1 MFEHD
6 KFEEGNNLIE
16 DSSVENQSLFNDI
29 IVDLLKRK
37 ITKENS
43 LKNQIETNKR
53 QLLEKFYSIETN
65 SNKNESEIH
74 KSNNIKSD
82 NNNENNFNFKEAIF
96 NAIKNT
102 TSSQNKY
109 EEMKEMYKKERDKKK
124 SSIFKSED
132 LLISNTDSVH
142 LKNEEFSP
150 INPNVNDENKN
161 NIIIIQKKLF
171 ENNDIESPPKQTI
184 DELDTINFTSID
196 IKETD
201 EDDPFLNNLNQLKIQ
216 KVFEF
221 YYFGKPK
228 KSSRKINERKNL
240 LSMQMVAKIDYASQN
255 SNNNNQNNENIN
267 INNNNNNNN
276 NNYTSNNNN
285 VLNNNYSKKHN
296 KTQSSNIVMGK
307 NSNFKNLLMLQN
319 NVKNPNL
326 KNHCDLGKNQS
337 PKLNNEKKIYI
348 EQQFQK
354 KKNVLDNYNAMTNHN
369 LSFRNNSQKKKSTNI
384 LYNFNTN
391 IFKNNKKNENNR
403 PSTTKNLNSMY
414 KIAQNLIL
422 SNNKNSILNSLIS
435 NTNIKFSKLSFQVD
449 AINTLKKID
458 NNSQEIY
465 GGFIILVE
473 KLKENLFFKG
483 IYQYRYNNEKNLV
496 QKIFSVNDTHDIINI
511 NNYKIFEENE
521 YKKFIKVKKN
531 ILNTIGLNKTLIM
544 YKD

>member
-228 KSSRKINERKNL
+228 KSTRKINERKNL
-240 LSMQMVAKIDYASQN
+240 LSMQMVAKIDYASQS

-319 NVKNPNL
+319 NVKNPTL

-348 EQQFQK
+348 DQQLQK
-354 KKNVLDNYNAMTNHN
+354 KKNVLDNYHSMTNHN

-483 IYQYRYNNEKNLV
+483 IYQYQYNNEKNVV

>member
-1 MFEHD
+1 
-6 KFEEGNNLIE
+6 
-16 DSSVENQSLFNDI
+16 
-29 IVDLLKRK
+29 
-37 ITKENS
+37 
-43 LKNQIETNKR
+43 
-53 QLLEKFYSIETN
+53 
-65 SNKNESEIH
+65 
-74 KSNNIKSD
+74 
-82 NNNENNFNFKEAIF
+82 
-96 NAIKNT
+96 
-102 TSSQNKY
+102 
-109 EEMKEMYKKERDKKK
+109 MKEMYKKERDKKK

-276 NNYTSNNNN
+276 NYTSNNNN

-326 KNHCDLGKNQS
+326 KNHCDLVKNQS
-337 PKLNNEKKIYI
+337 PKLNN
-348 EQQFQK
+348 
-354 KKNVLDNYNAMTNHN
+354 
-369 LSFRNNSQKKKSTNI
+369 
-384 LYNFNTN
+384 
-391 IFKNNKKNENNR
+391 
-403 PSTTKNLNSMY
+403 
-414 KIAQNLIL
+414 
-422 SNNKNSILNSLIS
+422 
-435 NTNIKFSKLSFQVD
+435 
-449 AINTLKKID
+449 
-458 NNSQEIY
+458 
-465 GGFIILVE
+465 
-473 KLKENLFFKG
+473 
-483 IYQYRYNNEKNLV
+483 
-496 QKIFSVNDTHDIINI
+496 
-511 NNYKIFEENE
+511 
-521 YKKFIKVKKN
+521 
-531 ILNTIGLNKTLIM
+531 
-544 YKD
+544 

>member
-1 MFEHD
+1 MFQHD

-53 QLLEKFYSIETN
+53 QLLEKFYSIDTN

-74 KSNNIKSD
+74 KSNNIKLD
-82 NNNENNFNFKEAIF
+82 NNNENNYNFKEAIF

-228 KSSRKINERKNL
+228 KSTRKINERKNL

-267 INNNNNNNN
+267 NNNNNNNN
-276 NNYTSNNNN
+276 NNYNTNNNN

-326 KNHCDLGKNQS
+326 KNHCDLVKNQS

-348 EQQFQK
+348 DQQLQK
-354 KKNVLDNYNAMTNHN
+354 KKNVLDNYHSMTNHN

-391 IFKNNKKNENNR
+391 LFKNNKKNENNR

-435 NTNIKFSKLSFQVD
+435 NNNIKFSKLSFQVD

-496 QKIFSVNDTHDIINI
+496 QKIFSINDTHDIINI

>member
-1 MFEHD
+1 MFQHD

-53 QLLEKFYSIETN
+53 QLLEKFYSIDTN

-221 YYFGKPK
+221 YYF
-228 KSSRKINERKNL
+228 
-240 LSMQMVAKIDYASQN
+240 
-255 SNNNNQNNENIN
+255 
-267 INNNNNNNN
+267 
-276 NNYTSNNNN
+276 
-285 VLNNNYSKKHN
+285 
-296 KTQSSNIVMGK
+296 
-307 NSNFKNLLMLQN
+307 
-319 NVKNPNL
+319 
-326 KNHCDLGKNQS
+326 
-337 PKLNNEKKIYI
+337 
-348 EQQFQK
+348 
-354 KKNVLDNYNAMTNHN
+354 
-369 LSFRNNSQKKKSTNI
+369 
-384 LYNFNTN
+384 
-391 IFKNNKKNENNR
+391 
-403 PSTTKNLNSMY
+403 
-414 KIAQNLIL
+414 
-422 SNNKNSILNSLIS
+422 
-435 NTNIKFSKLSFQVD
+435 
-449 AINTLKKID
+449 
-458 NNSQEIY
+458 
-465 GGFIILVE
+465 
-473 KLKENLFFKG
+473 
-483 IYQYRYNNEKNLV
+483 
-496 QKIFSVNDTHDIINI
+496 
-511 NNYKIFEENE
+511 
-521 YKKFIKVKKN
+521 
-531 ILNTIGLNKTLIM
+531 
-544 YKD
+544 